1 MQLDKAIK
9 HFEDKIKKQG
19 RITNARDEEQL
30 LKLKKLKKLC
40 VKEL

>member
-9 HFEDKIKKQG
+9 HFEDKIKKQE

-30 LKLKKLKKLC
+30 LKLKKLKKLN
-40 VKEL
+40 ENT